1 MSRTDEELAQALQ
14 DAEATAGHAAD
25 ATPAMATSAA
35 QTPTTEPP
43 KRHMGLLL
51 ALLGMGGLLLTL
63 VMTNFDNAA
72 IYSIG
77 VDQLAA
83 QKAGLGNRNL
93 RVDGT
98 LVSGTLAKRTT
109 PCEYRFRIQKN
120 GSELEVH
127 YPQCIVPDTFR
138 DVKGVDVQVTA
149 EGKLHSEGYLLASQ
163 IFAKCPS
170 KYEMKQ
176 IAEQSGMDVS
186 TGMDPLVIQPKAL
199 EN

>member
-1 MSRTDEELAQALQ
+1 MSRTDEELAKALH
-14 DAEATAGHAAD
+14 DAEATAPQTDPAA
-25 ATPAMATSAA
+25 PVSAA
-35 QTPTTEPP
+35 SLNQPP
-43 KRHMGLLL
+43 KRHLGLLF
-51 ALLGMGGLLLTL
+51 ALLGMGGVLLAL

-83 QKAGLGNRNL
+83 QKAQLGDRNL
-93 RVDGT
+93 RVDGK

-109 PCEYRFRIQKN
+109 PCEYRFRIEKN

-138 DVKGVDVQVTA
+138 DVKGVDVLVTA
-149 EGKLHSEGYLLASQ
+149 EGKLQSDGHLLASQ

-186 TGMDPLVIQPKAL
+186 KGMDPLVIQPKAL

>member
-1 MSRTDEELAQALQ
+1 MSRTDEELAKALQ
-14 DAEATAGHAAD
+14 DAEATAAHTNDPGAAM
-25 ATPAMATSAA
+25 ATPAA
-35 QTPTTEPP
+35 QSTAEPP
-43 KRHMGLLL
+43 KRHLGLLI
-51 ALLGMGGLLLTL
+51 ALLVMGGVLLTL
-63 VMTNFDNAA
+63 VLTNFDNAA

-83 QKAGLGNRNL
+83 QKDQLGDRNL
-93 RVDGT
+93 RVDGK

-109 PCEYRFRIQKN
+109 PCEYRFRIEKN

-138 DVKGVDVQVTA
+138 DVKGVDVLVTA
-149 EGKLHSEGYLLASQ
+149 EGKLHSDGYLLASQ

-186 TGMDPLVIQPKAL
+186 KGMDPLVIQPKVVD
-199 EN
+199 NY

>member
-1 MSRTDEELAQALQ
+1 MSRTDEELAQALH
-14 DAEATAGHAAD
+14 DAEATAAVTDPAGAVT
-25 ATPAMATSAA
+25 ATPAAT
-35 QTPTTEPP
+35 PP
-43 KRHMGLLL
+43 KRHLGLLITLL
-51 ALLGMGGLLLTL
+51 AMGGVLLTL
-63 VMTNFDNAA
+63 VLTNFDNAA

-83 QKAGLGNRNL
+83 QKGQLGERNL
-93 RVDGT
+93 RVDGK
-98 LVSGTLAKRTT
+98 LVSGTLAKRVT
-109 PCEYRFRIQKN
+109 PCEYRFRIEKN

-138 DVKGVDVQVTA
+138 DVKGVDVLVTA
-149 EGKLHSEGYLLASQ
+149 EGKLQSEGYLLASQ

-186 TGMDPLVIQPKAL
+186 KGMDPLVIQPKVID
-199 EN
+199 NY

>member
-1 MSRTDEELAQALQ
+1 MSRTDEELAKALD
-14 DAEATAGHAAD
+14 DAEANATHTVPAAGVAAS
-25 ATPAMATSAA
+25 PAKD
-35 QTPTTEPP
+35 PP
-43 KRHMGLLL
+43 KRHLGLLF
-51 ALLGMGGLLLTL
+51 ALLGMGGVLLTL

-83 QKAGLGNRNL
+83 QKAQLGDRNL
-93 RVDGT
+93 RVDGK
-98 LVSGTLAKRTT
+98 LVSGTLAKRVS
-109 PCEYRFRIQKN
+109 PCEYRFHIEKN

-138 DVKGVDVQVTA
+138 DVKGVDVLVTA
-149 EGKLHSEGYLLASQ
+149 EGKMQADGTLLASQ

-176 IAEQSGMDVS
+176 IAEQSGMDM
-186 TGMDPLVIQPKAL
+186 TKGMDPLVVQPKVL